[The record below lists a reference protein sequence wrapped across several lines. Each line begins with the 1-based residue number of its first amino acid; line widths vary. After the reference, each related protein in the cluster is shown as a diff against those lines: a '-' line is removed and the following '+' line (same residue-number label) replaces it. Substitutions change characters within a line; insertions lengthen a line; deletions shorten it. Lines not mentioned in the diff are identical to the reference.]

1 MWERLQRLARARL
14 VKGKARV
21 NRSKARVP
29 GVFWATSHRATA
41 RCGNGSSVIGTRR
54 RGPLRERRQ
63 VLPGHEKRRQ
73 VGLKVARHLPAN
85 PARPS
90 PGPARAAPQPT
101 APPHRQPHR
110 SNRACW
116 GPPTH
121 GAPPRLHRGTGAGR
135 GGPVLRRVRASLSSP
150 RRPTTG
156 AAHGADCRDSAPSR
170 TPAPRGP
177 RRPRPRAGAP
187 GRRPAPRPAA
197 VMLGSR
203 RRDPQECP
211 LQTEEIDH
219 SAPVGNR
226 CRRCRRNTRRRVV
239 SKDMTQYCCAQA
251 EDRRFLSN
259 AMR

>member
-73 VGLKVARHLPAN
+73 VGLKVARHLPAKS
-85 PARPS
+85 ARPS

-110 SNRACW
+110 SSRACW

-135 GGPVLRRVRASLSSP
+135 GGPVLRRVGPACLPHDDQLLARRTVRTAGTARRAEHP
-150 RRPTTG
+150 RHEVLDDRGREPAHQDGAQRLAQPRSCSAADDGIRRNAPFRRRRSTTPPPSATG
-156 AAHGADCRDSAPSR
+156 AVVVAVIRDAGLSR
-170 TPAPRGP
+170 K
-177 RRPRPRAGAP
+177 
-187 GRRPAPRPAA
+187 
-197 VMLGSR
+197 
-203 RRDPQECP
+203 
-211 LQTEEIDH
+211 I
-219 SAPVGNR
+219 
-226 CRRCRRNTRRRVV
+226 
-239 SKDMTQYCCAQA
+239 
-251 EDRRFLSN
+251 
-259 AMR
+259 